1 MSEEQ
6 QQDFKEE
13 NKMMKDWEFM
23 FRQRAN
29 SSPQNISLEYAVA
42 LTITLFKFRD
52 LMKELPEEYRDGFA
66 EVDDDYNDLVSE
78 ASKAFYRWGWSDA
91 LQHLQ
96 SSDKGVR

>member
-1 MSEEQ
+1 M
-6 QQDFKEE
+6 DE
-13 NKMMKDWEFM
+13 NNKIEDWEFM

-29 SSPQNISLEYAVA
+29 SSPQDVSLEYAVA

-78 ASKAFYRWGWSDA
+78 ASKAFYRLGWSDA

>member
-6 QQDFKEE
+6 QKDFKEE
-13 NKMMKDWEFM
+13 NKMMEDWEIM

-29 SSPQNISLEYAVA
+29 SSPQDVSLEYAVA

>member
-1 MSEEQ
+1 M
-6 QQDFKEE
+6 DE
-13 NKMMKDWEFM
+13 NNKIADWEFM

-29 SSPQNISLEYAVA
+29 SSPQDISLEYAVA

-78 ASKAFYRWGWSDA
+78 ASKAFYRWGWFDA

-96 SSDKGVR
+96 TANEGVR

>member
-1 MSEEQ
+1 M
-6 QQDFKEE
+6 DE
-13 NKMMKDWEFM
+13 NNKIEDWELM

-29 SSPQNISLEYAVA
+29 SSPQDVSLEYAVA

-52 LMKELPEEYRDGFA
+52 LMKELPEEFRDGFA

-78 ASKAFYRWGWSDA
+78 ASRAFYRLGWFDA

-96 SSDKGVR
+96 SSDKGDR

>member
-1 MSEEQ
+1 MDTE
-6 QQDFKEE
+6 KEME
-13 NKMMKDWEFM
+13 DWEFM

-66 EVDDDYNDLVSE
+66 EVDDDYNDLVNE
-78 ASKAFYRWGWSDA
+78 ASKAFYRLGWHDA
-91 LQHLQ
+91 LQHQ
-96 SSDKGVR
+96 QHATEGAR